1 LAFLGLDPL
10 DVGWLKRPFQEVEV
24 LVALLGMDED
34 KLCFSIA
41 YYHSCWSIVKADLM
55 SIFHNSHMH
64 ERFEKSL
71 NATFIILTPKKT
83 GQIEVRDFRPISLV
97 GNFYK
102 ILAKV
107 LFGRLNQVMGDLI
120 SSSQNAF
127 IGGRQILDLVLIANE
142 CLDSRLK
149 LGVPGVMCQL
159 DLEKAY
165 DHVNWDF
172 LFYVLRRCGFGAKC
186 RKWIFACIST
196 ARFSVL
202 INVAR
207 MVSSGVL
214 EAFAKETLSR
224 LFSCSSYRCSKE
236 DAL

>member
-55 SIFHNSHMH
+55 SIFHNFHMH

-127 IGGRQILDLVLIANE
+127 IGGRQILDSVLIANE

-149 LGVPGVMCQL
+149 
-159 DLEKAY
+159 
-165 DHVNWDF
+165 
-172 LFYVLRRCGFGAKC
+172 
-186 RKWIFACIST
+186 
-196 ARFSVL
+196 
-202 INVAR
+202 
-207 MVSSGVL
+207 SGG
-214 EAFAKETLSR
+214 S
-224 LFSCSSYRCSKE
+224 
-236 DAL
+236 